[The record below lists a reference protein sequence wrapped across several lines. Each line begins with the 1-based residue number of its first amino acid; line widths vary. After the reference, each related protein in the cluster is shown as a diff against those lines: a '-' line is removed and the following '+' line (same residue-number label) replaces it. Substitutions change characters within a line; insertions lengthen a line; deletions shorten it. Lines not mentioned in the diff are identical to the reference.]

1 MAIKPIAYS
10 YWRHIK
16 ANARTYASVPASVKV
31 DVKALAI
38 LDVQNGIITTD
49 EYQTYIG
56 KEYTEPEVSD
66 TEN

>member
-10 YWRHIK
+10 YWRRIK
-16 ANARTYASVPASVKV
+16 ANGRTYASVPASVKV